1 MVKRTLSLA
10 VAFGLFVS
18 APVSAK
24 VLAEVNGKKITDKDL
39 NRVIDSLPPQY
50 RTLKN
55 NPQFRKQMLN
65 NMVKEEVLYQEA
77 LKEGVDKNPQVR
89 QEIEAMK
96 RRIIVQYLLR
106 KHVKPP
112 KVKVTEREAKE
123 FYEKK
128 MLPSTIPEILRV
140 NQLQFTHGNRLG
152 GAPSKL
158 KLDRVQLL
166 PNRLLSLGLLL
177 IRTLLLSY

>member
-123 FYEKK
+123 FYEKNRK
-128 MLPSTIPEILRV
+128 MFTDANGKQVPFSAVKPFIIQSLQQQKERQAVEKAV
-140 NQLQFTHGNRLG
+140 NDYVKSLEAKAKVKFY
-152 GAPSKL
+152 SK
-158 KLDRVQLL
+158 
-166 PNRLLSLGLLL
+166 
-177 IRTLLLSY
+177 